1 MQEQDAEEQ
10 IAAPG
15 GPGATH
21 TFDQLAVQKD
31 ALLGQIVGNYHLL
44 ARVGEGA
51 FGVVYRARDIRLDRM
66 VAVKFLTVQQTDAA
80 KRRFEQ
86 EARALAR
93 LGRHPGVVD
102 IHAWGEHDGRCYLAL
117 EYLPES
123 AAARL
128 ARHADGLALDTV
140 LQIGVQCAEALAAAH
155 RAGIIHGD
163 IKPSNIL
170 LSDGVVHA
178 KLCDFGLA
186 SLGLEH
192 TLLGGSPAFL
202 APECAAG
209 SPATQAT
216 DIYAL
221 GATLYTLLAGV
232 PPIASRD
239 PAEALHDAAAGRLRP
254 LSEVRP
260 GLPRPV
266 YQLLRDAM
274 ALEPAQRPG
283 GAEAFAVALRA
294 CMAGP
299 GPGARTARR
308 RVTRFSTALAALAV
322 AVVAMV
328 FGPSLLPGGGGS
340 VLLADARLNLNQG
353 NYAAARAGFEH
364 YLDDRPDNTE
374 ARYGLAYALLLEGDQ
389 QQAAEEFAQIG
400 EAAMQSEGQAA
411 VAYMASGEAARP
423 ALERA
428 ADAIPHGYPA
438 VMLAMLDMM
447 GGDFSQAKAHLDGVQ
462 EQELRFDWQRRQYLQ
477 TLGQLYYKSGDYKAA
492 EATFGRLEQTSAG
505 AAPAVTTDYLALA
518 RERSEAADHSD
529 VGERIARLKGLLA
542 GTPAAA
548 VTDAWTSRPLPIWI
562 LPVDARQ
569 GLIMQESGLAD
580 ILPWRLSRALLGD
593 TTVPLTPVDREN
605 VDAVLAEQE
614 LSATLSERD
623 KAVQLGRVVGA
634 RLLLEANV
642 HHLFNQELLHLSL
655 VDTETTRLAPVGEYE
670 VTRDL
675 DTTAWFNTIQHD
687 LIEAVEQAYPL
698 RGRIVPESSEIALNL
713 GTAVGVVPGM
723 RFQVLPAA
731 EQPALPGITAV
742 VRSVRDAD
750 HSTVE
755 LEGSAATA
763 VPAGGW
769 LVERSSPLE
778 ITTHAP

>member
-1 MQEQDAEEQ
+1 MQEQDAKTR

-21 TFDQLAVQKD
+21 TFDQLAVQND
-31 ALLGQIVGNYHLL
+31 VLLGQIVGNYHLL

-66 VAVKFLTVQQTDAA
+66 VAVKFLTVPQTDAA
-80 KRRFEQ
+80 KRQFEQ

-102 IHAWGEHDGRCYLAL
+102 VHAWGEHEGRCYLAL

-128 ARHADGLALDTV
+128 ARQTSGLALDAV
-140 LQIGVQCAEALAAAH
+140 LEIGVQCAEALAAAH
-155 RAGIIHGD
+155 HAGIVHGD

-170 LSDGVVHA
+170 LSEGAVHA

-186 SLGLEH
+186 SLGGEQ
-192 TLLGGSPAFL
+192 TLLGGSPAYL

-209 SPATQAT
+209 GPATPAS
-216 DIYAL
+216 DLYAL

-232 PPIASRD
+232 PPIASPD
-239 PAEALHDAAAGRLRP
+239 PAQALHDAAAGRLRP
-254 LSEVRP
+254 LSEVRT

-266 YQLLRDAM
+266 YQLLGEAM
-274 ALEPAQRPG
+274 ALEPGHRPA
-283 GAEAFAVALRA
+283 GAEAFAEALRA
-294 CMAGP
+294 CMVGTAPRVG
-299 GPGARTARR
+299 RARR
-308 RVTRFSTALAALAV
+308 RASRLSKVLAALAV
-322 AVVAMV
+322 AVVAVV

-364 YLDDRPDNTE
+364 YLADRPDNTE

-423 ALERA
+423 VLERA

-447 GGDFSQAKAHLDGVQ
+447 GGDFAQAKTHLDGVQ

-492 EATFGRLEQTSAG
+492 EATFGRLEEASAG
-505 AAPAVTTDYLALA
+505 AAPAVAADYLSLA
-518 RERSEAADHSD
+518 REHREAAGNKD
-529 VGERIARLKGLLA
+529 VSERIARLKGLLESNPP
-542 GTPAAA
+542 PASL
-548 VTDAWTSRPLPIWI
+548 DLWTSRPLPIWI
-562 LPVDARQ
+562 LPVDAGQ

-580 ILPWRLSRALLGD
+580 LLPWRLSRALLGD

-614 LSATLSERD
+614 LSATLSQRD
-623 KAVQLGRVVGA
+623 KAIQLGRVVGA
-634 RLLLEANV
+634 RLLLEAKV

-655 VDTETTRLAPVGEYE
+655 VDTETTQLTPVGEYE
-670 VTRDL
+670 VTRNL
-675 DTTAWFNTIQHD
+675 DATAWFDAIHHD
-687 LIEAVEQAYPL
+687 LVAAVQQAYPL
-698 RGRIVPESSEIALNL
+698 RGRIVPDAAGIALNL
-713 GTAVGVVPGM
+713 GSAVGVVPGM
-723 RFQVLPAA
+723 RFAVLPAPGLA
-731 EQPALPGITAV
+731 ALPGMAAV
-742 VRSVRDAD
+742 VNSVRDAD
-750 HSTVE
+750 HSTVDID
-755 LEGSAATA
+755 GAPAASM
-763 VPAGGW
+763 PAAGW
-769 LVERSSPLE
+769 LVEHAAPSETAP
-778 ITTHAP
+778 HAP